1 MRGGSKMAQINLRTG
16 ELRRR
21 KGVSQQVMAEALGVA
36 FQTVSKWENRTSMP
50 DISILPELAGYF
62 GVSVDQLLGLKPLPE
77 EEYAEVESGKADY
90 WSGRLE
96 FLQRSRKYMWNQDYL
111 EFLVKKVWRLE
122 QPVKLLD
129 CGCGYGAM
137 AGLLYP
143 LLPKQSSYVGVEQSE
158 KLAEEGRKL
167 YGSSRVQFVCGDFL
181 DYEPKEQF
189 DVVFAQALLRH
200 VGRPEEFVEKM
211 VSCCKKGGL
220 VVCVDVDRELESDGL
235 YIEGMDYAELCAR
248 PGFRKLWKTELEKQ
262 DRDYAVGIRM
272 PELLRRAGLCEVE
285 CRMSDRVSFLSP
297 QMPDYEAALTD
308 FRRIHGWDAGMQTDE
323 EAVIGRFMNHGMTRQ
338 EAEDYCRKQ
347 RKIQDFLREK
357 EMEVSIVETKGLLVT
372 FGRKQ

>member
-1 MRGGSKMAQINLRTG
+1 MAQINLRTG

-21 KGVSQQVMAEALGVA
+21 KGVSQQAVAEALGVA
-36 FQTVSKWENRTSMP
+36 FQTVSKWENRASMP
-50 DISILPELAGYF
+50 DIAILPDLAEYF

-77 EEYAEVESGKADY
+77 EEYAQVESGTVDY
-90 WSGRLE
+90 WNERLE

-122 QPVKLLD
+122 RAVKFLD

-143 LLPKQSSYVGVEQSE
+143 LLPEKSSYLGVDQSE
-158 KLAEEGRKL
+158 KLVEEGRKL
-167 YGSSRVQFVCGDFL
+167 YGSSKVRFVCGDFRNFEL
-181 DYEPKEQF
+181 KEQY
-189 DVVFAQALLRH
+189 DVVFAQAVLRH
-200 VGRPEEFVEKM
+200 VGNPAEFLEKM

-235 YIEGMDYAELCAR
+235 YIEGMDYGELCER
-248 PGFRKLWKTELEKQ
+248 PGFRKMWKTELEKQ

-272 PELLRRAGLCEVE
+272 PELLRKAGLSEVE
-285 CRMSDRVSFLSP
+285 CRMSDRVHFLSP
-297 QMPDYEAALTD
+297 QTADYEEALSD
-308 FRRIHGWDAGMQTDE
+308 FKRIHGWDVRTQADE
-323 EAVIGRFMNHGMTRQ
+323 EMVISRFMNHGMNRQ

-347 RKIQDFLREK
+347 RKIRNFLQENK
-357 EMEVSIVETKGLLVT
+357 ESASIVETKGLLIT
-372 FGRKQ
+372 FGRKA

>member
-1 MRGGSKMAQINLRTG
+1 MRGGSKMTQINLRTG

-143 LLPKQSSYVGVEQSE
+143 LLPEQSSYVGVEQSE
-158 KLAEEGRKL
+158 KLTEEGRKL
-167 YGSSRVQFVCGDFL
+167 YGSSRAQFVCGDFL

-297 QMPDYEAALTD
+297 QMPDYEAALAD
-308 FRRIHGWDAGMQTDE
+308 FKRIHGWDAGMQTDE

-347 RKIQDFLREK
+347 RKIRDFLQEK

-372 FGRKQ
+372 FGRKA

>member
-1 MRGGSKMAQINLRTG
+1 MTQINLRTG

-96 FLQRSRKYMWNQDYL
+96 FLQRSRKYIWNQDYL
-111 EFLVKKVWRLE
+111 EFLIKKVWRLE

-158 KLAEEGRKL
+158 KLTEEGRKL

-181 DYEPKEQF
+181 DYEPKDQF

-248 PGFRKLWKTELEKQ
+248 PGFRKLWQTELEKQ

-285 CRMSDRVSFLSP
+285 CRMSDRVSLLSP
-297 QMPDYEAALTD
+297 QMPDYEAALAD
-308 FRRIHGWDAGMQTDE
+308 FKRIHGWDAGMQTDE

-347 RKIQDFLREK
+347 RKIRDFLQEK

-372 FGRKQ
+372 FGRKA

>member
-1 MRGGSKMAQINLRTG
+1 MTQINLRTG

-143 LLPKQSSYVGVEQSE
+143 FLPEQSSYVGVEQSE
-158 KLAEEGRKL
+158 KLTEEGRKL
-167 YGSSRVQFVCGDFL
+167 YGSSRVQFVCGDFW

-248 PGFRKLWKTELEKQ
+248 PGFQKLWKTELEKQ

-297 QMPDYEAALTD
+297 QMPDYEVALAD
-308 FRRIHGWDAGMQTDE
+308 FKRIHGWDAGMQTDE

-347 RKIQDFLREK
+347 RKIRDFLQEK

-372 FGRKQ
+372 FGRKA

>member
-143 LLPKQSSYVGVEQSE
+143 LLPEQSSYVGVEQSE
-158 KLAEEGRKL
+158 KLTEEGRKL
-167 YGSSRVQFVCGDFL
+167 YGSSRAQFVCGDFL

-308 FRRIHGWDAGMQTDE
+308 FRRIHGWDADTDE

-347 RKIQDFLREK
+347 RKIRDFLREK

>member
-1 MRGGSKMAQINLRTG
+1 MTQINLRTG

-50 DISILPELAGYF
+50 DISILPELAEYF

-143 LLPKQSSYVGVEQSE
+143 LLPEQSSYVGVEQSE
-158 KLAEEGRKL
+158 KLTEEGRKL

-200 VGRPEEFVEKM
+200 VGRPEEFVGKM

-272 PELLRRAGLCEVE
+272 PELLRRAGLCGVE

-297 QMPDYEAALTD
+297 QMPDYKAALAD
-308 FRRIHGWDAGMQTDE
+308 FKRIHGWDAGMQTDE

-347 RKIQDFLREK
+347 RKIRDFLREK

-372 FGRKQ
+372 FGRKA